1 MKAECAPRADAEK
14 DAALTDDEIRRV
26 AVAYYA
32 DGSYDNFLIGF
43 ARAILAAD
51 KEK

>member
-14 DAALTDDEIRRV
+14 DALTDDEISRV

-32 DGSYDNFLIGF
+32 DGSHDNFLIGF